1 MQATPDGILLLYKDN
16 QKPYTIQSYSTTT
29 RLFAADPLLHPQ
41 TRVFTREAPLLDP
54 VFQVDYNLL

>member
-16 QKPYTIQSYSTTT
+16 QKPYTMQLYSTTA

-41 TRVFTREAPLLDP
+41 TRVFTREAPLLDCL
-54 VFQVDYNLL
+54 FQVDDSLL